1 LDGRDVTLTAAFV
14 KLPNREAEIR
24 ILAGCDESFRSLCE
38 DLSDAV
44 QALDHWIGA
53 GGAHVADRIAE
64 YQSLIDAL
72 VAEMRASLD
81 AASEKTAD

>member
-1 LDGRDVTLTAAFV
+1 MNLTAAFV

-24 ILAGCDESFRSLCE
+24 VLAGSDDSFRSLCE

-44 QALDHWIGA
+44 RALDHWLDA
-53 GGAHVADRIAE
+53 ESVDVAERIRE

-72 VAEMRASLD
+72 VAEMQASLD
-81 AASEKTAD
+81 AASQKTGG